1 MRVKRTTWTFLIVS
15 SLGCNS
21 GPGKSAE
28 VEHSEHS
35 DHSGEDTEREHAEE
49 LVLGEHVVER
59 NGIKTGAA
67 QRRLLLGSLEVPA
80 EVQINPDKTA
90 HISSLVPGRLA
101 EIRVALGD
109 TVEEGDV
116 LALVESV
123 ELGRARAELRG
134 ARARKTAADAEVRR
148 MSTLAAEG
156 IAAKKSRVEA
166 DARAD
171 QASADVAAARAT
183 LSVYGLA
190 GGSGPTIALTSPL
203 GGTVIERHASPG
215 EIVDR
220 ETRSFVVADLSQL
233 WVMGR
238 VYEQDLGRVAE
249 GVPAE
254 VALIAYPGRTWA
266 GVIDYISSTLDED
279 TRSVAIRVVL
289 DNPEGVLR
297 PGMFGTI
304 ALGQVAAG
312 GRSARTEVLSVPETA
327 LSTMADRT
335 VVFVTG
341 DEPGSFRV
349 RDVVPGASAHG
360 FVEIREGLQPGD
372 AVVTH
377 GAFVLKSEFMKA
389 SIGEGHEH

>member
-1 MRVKRTTWTFLIVS
+1 MSITRIGLGLVAAL
-15 SLGCNS
+15 SLGCQNRTTS
-21 GPGKSAE
+21 DATD
-28 VEHSEHS
+28 EHSEHA
-35 DHSGEDTEREHAEE
+35 DDEPEREHSDE
-49 LVLGEHVVER
+49 LVLGQHVIER
-59 NGIKTGAA
+59 NGIRTEEA

-109 TVEEGDV
+109 TVQKDDV
-116 LALVESV
+116 LAVVESV
-123 ELGRARAELRG
+123 ELGRARAELR
-134 ARARKTAADAEVRR
+134 AAKARKTAADAEVRR
-148 MSTLAAEG
+148 MSTLVDEG
-156 IAAKKSRVEA
+156 IAAKKSRIEA
-166 DARAD
+166 DMRAD
-171 QASADVAAARAT
+171 LASADIAAARAT

-190 GGSGPTIALTSPL
+190 RSSGPTVALTSPL

-215 EIVDR
+215 EIVDQQ
-220 ETRSFVVADLSQL
+220 TRSFVVADLSQL

-266 GVIDYISSTLDED
+266 GAIDYVSSTLDED

-304 ALGQVAAG
+304 ALGQVGAG
-312 GRSARTEVLSVPETA
+312 GGSPTTEVLSVPETA
-327 LSTMADRT
+327 VSTMADRT

-341 DEPGSFRV
+341 DEPGLFRV

>member
-1 MRVKRTTWTFLIVS
+1 MRIKRTVLSLIVVAP
-15 SLGCNS
+15 LGCRS
-21 GPGKSAE
+21 GPAVE
-28 VEHSEHS
+28 VDEHSEHGDEES
-35 DHSGEDTEREHAEE
+35 VEHGDEE
-49 LVLGEHVVER
+49 SEIALDQHVIER
-59 NGIKTGAA
+59 NGIKTETAR
-67 QRRLLLGSLEVPA
+67 RRLLLGSLQVPA

-109 TVEEGDV
+109 PVRKGDV
-116 LALVESV
+116 LATVESV
-123 ELGRARAELRG
+123 ELGRARADLRA
-134 ARARKTAADAEVRR
+134 ARAQKIAADAEVRR
-148 MSTLAAEG
+148 MSTLVDEG

-171 QASADVAAARAT
+171 RAGADLAAARSV

-190 GGSGPTIALTSPL
+190 GGSGPTIALESPL

-220 ETRSFVVADLSQL
+220 DTRSFVVADLSQL

-238 VYEQDLGRVAE
+238 VYEQDLSRVAE

-254 VALIAYPGRTWA
+254 VALIAYPGRTWE
-266 GVIDYISSTLDED
+266 GVVDYVSSTLDED

-289 DNPEGVLR
+289 DNPQGVLR

-304 ALGQVAAG
+304 ALGQVEPDG
-312 GRSARTEVLSVPETA
+312 ETRTEVLSVPDTA
-327 LSTMADRT
+327 VSTIGDRT

-349 RDVVPGASAHG
+349 RDVVPGVSAHG
-360 FVEIREGLQPGD
+360 LVEIREGLQPD
-372 AVVTH
+372 EEVVSH
-377 GAFVLKSEFMKA
+377 GAFVLKSEFSKA
-389 SIGEGHEH
+389 SIGEGHAH

>member
-1 MRVKRTTWTFLIVS
+1 MSIKPTILSLIAVLF
-15 SLGCNS
+15 LGCHE
-21 GPGKSAE
+21 GPGGGADDDG
-28 VEHSEHS
+28 HSEHGEEEPGSGHS
-35 DHSGEDTEREHAEE
+35 DE
-49 LVLGEHVVER
+49 LVLDQHVIQR
-59 NGIKTGAA
+59 NGITSEVA

-80 EVQINPDKTA
+80 EVQVNPDKTA
-90 HISSLVPGRLA
+90 HISSLVPGRLT

-109 TVEEGDV
+109 AVQKGDV

-123 ELGRARAELRG
+123 ELGRARADLRG

-148 MSTLAAEG
+148 MATLVGEG

-183 LSVYGLA
+183 LSVYGLKGGA
-190 GGSGPTIALTSPL
+190 GRSIALESPL

-238 VYEQDLGRVAE
+238 VYEQDLSRVAE
-249 GVPAE
+249 GLPAE
-254 VALIAYPGRTWA
+254 VALIAYPGRTWT
-266 GVIDYISSTLDED
+266 GVIDYVSSTLDED

-304 ALGQVAAG
+304 ALGQVEPDG
-312 GRSARTEVLSVPETA
+312 GATAEVISVPETA
-327 LSTMADRT
+327 VSTMGDRT
-335 VVFVTG
+335 VVFVAG
-341 DEPGSFRV
+341 DEPGGFRV
-349 RDVVPGASAHG
+349 RDVVPGANAHG
-360 FVEIREGLQPGD
+360 FVEIREGLEPGE
-372 AVVTH
+372 AVVNR

>member
-1 MRVKRTTWTFLIVS
+1 MKIKQTALTFLIVS
-15 SLGCNS
+15 SLGCDN
-21 GPGKSAE
+21 GPGEGSGD
-28 VEHSEHS
+28 EHSEHS
-35 DHSGEDTEREHAEE
+35 EHSGEDPGGEHADE
-49 LVLGEHVVER
+49 LVLDEHVIER

-67 QRRLLLGSLEVPA
+67 QQRLLLGSLEVPA

-109 TVEEGDV
+109 TVQEGDV

-148 MSTLAAEG
+148 MSTLVGEG
-156 IAAKKSRVEA
+156 IAAKKSGIEA
-166 DARAD
+166 EARAD
-171 QASADVAAARAT
+171 QASADIAAARAT

-254 VALIAYPGRTWA
+254 VALIAYPGQTWA
-266 GVIDYISSTLDED
+266 GVIDYVSSTLDED

-327 LSTMADRT
+327 ISTMADRT

>member
-1 MRVKRTTWTFLIVS
+1 MSITRTAMGLLAVL
-15 SLGCNS
+15 SLGCQDDTPS
-21 GPGKSAE
+21 DAGG
-28 VEHSEHS
+28 EHSKHSDEESEGEHS
-35 DHSGEDTEREHAEE
+35 DEI
-49 LVLGEHVVER
+49 VLDQHVIER
-59 NGIKTGAA
+59 NGIKTEVA
-67 QRRLLLGSLEVPA
+67 QQRLLLGSLEVPA

-90 HISSLVPGRLA
+90 HISSLVSGRLT
-101 EIRVALGD
+101 EIQVALGD
-109 TVEEGDV
+109 EVQKDDV

-123 ELGRARAELRG
+123 ELGRARAELR
-134 ARARKTAADAEVRR
+134 AAKARKIAADAEVRR
-148 MSTLAAEG
+148 MSTLVGEG

-171 QASADVAAARAT
+171 QANAEIAAARAT

-220 ETRSFVVADLSQL
+220 QTRSFVVADLSQL

-238 VYEQDLGRVAE
+238 VYEQDLGRVAQ

-254 VALIAYPGRTWA
+254 VALIAYPGRTWS
-266 GVIDYISSTLDED
+266 GVIDYMSSTLDED

-304 ALGQVAAG
+304 ALGQVGAG
-312 GRSARTEVLSVPETA
+312 GDGATAKVLSVPDTA
-327 LSTMADRT
+327 VSTMADRT
-335 VVFVTG
+335 VVFVIG

>member
-1 MRVKRTTWTFLIVS
+1 MSIKHTVLSLSAVLF
-15 SLGCNS
+15 LGCQG
-21 GPGKSAE
+21 GPAVGADRDG
-28 VEHSEHS
+28 HSEHG
-35 DHSGEDTEREHAEE
+35 DEAPESGHPDE
-49 LVLGEHVVER
+49 LVLDQHVIER
-59 NGIKTGAA
+59 NGIKTEAA
-67 QRRLLLGSLEVPA
+67 KRRLLLGSLEVPA

-109 TVEEGDV
+109 AVQKGDM

-123 ELGRARAELRG
+123 ELGQARADLRA
-134 ARARKTAADAEVRR
+134 ARARKAAADAEVRR
-148 MSTLAAEG
+148 MSTLVGEG
-156 IAAKKSRVEA
+156 IAAKKSQVEA

-183 LSVYGLA
+183 LSVYGIA
-190 GGSGPTIALTSPL
+190 GGSGPSVALTSPL

-215 EIVDR
+215 EVVDS
-220 ETRSFVVADLSQL
+220 ETDSFVVADLGQL

-238 VYEQDLGRVAE
+238 VYEQDLRRVAE
-249 GVPAE
+249 GLPAE
-254 VALIAYPGRTWA
+254 VALIAYPGRTWE
-266 GVIDYISSTLDED
+266 GVIDYVASTLDED

-304 ALGQVAAG
+304 ALGQVEPG
-312 GRSARTEVLSVPETA
+312 GGATTEVISVPETA
-327 LSTMADRT
+327 VATMGDRT

-341 DEPGSFRV
+341 DEPGAFQV

-360 FVEIREGLQPGD
+360 FVEIREGLQPGE
-372 AVVTH
+372 AVVSR
-377 GAFVLKSEFMKA
+377 GGFVLKSEFMKA

>member
-1 MRVKRTTWTFLIVS
+1 MSITRT
-15 SLGCNS
+15 SLGLLALLSLSCQGTTHS
-21 GPGKSAE
+21 DAGGD
-28 VEHSEHS
+28 EHSEHS
-35 DHSGEDTEREHAEE
+35 DEDPGGEHADEI
-49 LVLGEHVVER
+49 VLDEHVIER
-59 NGIKTGAA
+59 NGIKTQTA
-67 QRRLLLGSLEVPA
+67 QQRLLLGSLEVPA

-90 HISSLVPGRLA
+90 HISSLVSGRLA

-109 TVEEGDV
+109 TVEKDDV

-123 ELGRARAELRG
+123 ELGRARAELR
-134 ARARKTAADAEVRR
+134 AAKARKTAADAEVRR
-148 MSTLAAEG
+148 MSTLVGEG

-166 DARAD
+166 KARAD
-171 QASADVAAARAT
+171 QASAQVAAARAT

-203 GGTVIERHASPG
+203 AGTVIERHASPG

-220 ETRSFVVADLSQL
+220 QTRSFVVADLSQL

-238 VYEQDLGRVAE
+238 VYEQDLGRVAQ
-249 GVPAE
+249 GLPAE

-266 GVIDYISSTLDED
+266 GIIDYISSTLDED

-304 ALGQVAAG
+304 ALGQVGAG
-312 GRSARTEVLSVPETA
+312 GDSATAKVLSVPDSA
-327 LSTMADRT
+327 VSMMADRT

-360 FVEIREGLQPGD
+360 FVEIREGLQPGE
-372 AVVTH
+372 AVVTQ
-377 GAFVLKSEFMKA
+377 GAFVLKSEFLKA